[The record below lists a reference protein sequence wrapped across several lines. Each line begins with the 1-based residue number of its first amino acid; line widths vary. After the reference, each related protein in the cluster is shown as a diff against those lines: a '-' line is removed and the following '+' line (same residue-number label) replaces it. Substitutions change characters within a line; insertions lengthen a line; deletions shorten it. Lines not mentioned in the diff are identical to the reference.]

1 MTRAILLI
9 LAWLMAAAGLYA
21 GLVALEF
28 YWNVWD
34 WQPNLDLIAWGLMSA
49 TFAFVLAMRLLAP
62 ASRDRMSQFVSLVL
76 CVALLVLGCYVL
88 APEPL
93 TQGLFARERS
103 SPFWY
108 RFGRL
113 VVLALPTVVW
123 VRGLVVRRAHAAR
136 AAASADTLSPLG
148 FPCPTAPLSFHLKN
162 NQTQNPHAAHSAAV
176 RLQMWICSTSRYGQG
191 SHLD

>member
-1 MTRAILLI
+1 MTRTILLT
-9 LAWLMAAAGLYA
+9 LAWVVASLGLYA
-21 GLVALEF
+21 ALVALEF

-34 WQPNLDLIAWGLMSA
+34 WQPNLDPIAWGLLVA
-49 TFAFVLAMRLLAP
+49 VFGFVFAMRLLAS
-62 ASRDRMSQFVSLVL
+62 ATRDRMSQAVSLLL
-76 CVALLVLGCYVL
+76 CAALLALGFYVL

-123 VRGLVVRRAHAAR
+123 ARGWVLRKAHNAR
-136 AAASADTLSPLG
+136 AAASADARSSPPG
-148 FPCPTAPLSFHLKN
+148 FSCPAD
-162 NQTQNPHAAHSAAV
+162 HASE
-176 RLQMWICSTSRYGQG
+176 RWGSTF
-191 SHLD
+191 LPF